1 MLPDQDTYP
10 LSSMLSPTAYLH
22 SANQS
27 SHSREQNQ
35 PLGVKPGQYALAG
48 RGVDKSSGPYSSS
61 DPSSLPDEMQ
71 LPAGGAGDGLICV
84 VTVPGIVREP
94 GRYMNPLVGAS
105 E

>member
-10 LSSMLSPTAYLH
+10 LSSMLSPIMYLH
-22 SANQS
+22 SANQIQ
-27 SHSREQNQ
+27 RRARLFVLRPEQLAA
-35 PLGVKPGQYALAG
+35 LGI
-48 RGVDKSSGPYSSS
+48 
-61 DPSSLPDEMQ
+61 DEMQ